1 MVCLSPVSR
10 KRNLGLCRSGTAV
23 SLAGMTSGYDWEDIV
38 GRSWADMYA
47 QTDRSFA
54 GLTQRLLE
62 RISPL
67 PGEAV
72 LDIGCGAG
80 ELALAIT
87 RARPRAEVIGLDVSP
102 HLLAAARQRSGD
114 RETPKFAL
122 GDAASWSQP
131 GFAPDLLVSRHGV
144 MFFDDPARAFAHL
157 HAIAQPQARIVFS
170 CFRSPRDNRW
180 ATDLGEMLGLP
191 PPDPGVPGPFAFADP
206 QRVEAILTAGGWHN
220 IDLEPVD
227 YAYVAGMG
235 EDPVG
240 DAATFFAR
248 IGPAAAP
255 LRALEGAAREEIER
269 RLSEWLEA
277 HRSGDMVAF
286 GAAAWI
292 VTAQRG

>member
-1 MVCLSPVSR
+1 
-10 KRNLGLCRSGTAV
+10 
-23 SLAGMTSGYDWEDIV
+23 MTSGYDWEDAV
-38 GRSWADMYA
+38 GRSWAEMYA

-67 PGEAV
+67 PGETV

-80 ELALAIT
+80 ELSLAIA
-87 RARPRAEVIGLDVSP
+87 RARPRAEVIGLDVSA
-102 HLLAAARQRSGD
+102 HLVAVAQRRSGT
-114 RETPKFAL
+114 RETPRFVH

-144 MFFDDPARAFAHL
+144 MFFDDPPAAFAHL
-157 HAIAQPQARIVFS
+157 HAIAAPETRMAFS

-180 ATDLGEMLGLP
+180 ATDLAEMLGLP
-191 PPDPGVPGPFAFADP
+191 PADPTSPGPFAFADP
-206 QRVEAILTAGGWHN
+206 QRVEAILAAGGWRN
-220 IDLEPVD
+220 VDCEPVD
-227 YAYVAGMG
+227 YAYVAGVG
-235 EDPVG
+235 EDPVS
-240 DAATFFAR
+240 DAAAFFAR

-255 LRALEGAAREEIER
+255 LRALEGAACAEVESK
-269 RLSEWLEA
+269 LSRWLEA
-277 HRSGDMVAF
+277 HRSGDMVVF